1 MLPESPVA
9 DEDDALMSGSPK
21 STLETTASGA
31 DAATPVPR
39 TFFSLLAI
47 YVAPLSWALLR
58 EGVYTADR
66 QDLPAYLSP
75 YATVE
80 GLVAWLGVNVA
91 LYGAQRAVAARRG
104 WKMNEKHAA
113 THKEDLLRMCVLS
126 GLLFLA
132 GRVGARVAADPLVFF
147 AWLAF
152 FTFGYGVLFEL
163 LRHANIELTRDCVRA
178 APASREKKHSLL
190 PPADAA
196 LGAGNVHTLALM
208 AFTASIVGG
217 LLANHLALAAARNAT
232 RAPGDAPFSAAQALG
247 LAAFVVGGHGLL
259 VVAPGDT
266 AAHFHHWYTGF
277 VGSCFCVFDSD
288 VSQIAHAML
297 LGIYLHGA
305 ALFGVERCFYPADH
319 GHDARLPL

>member
-163 LRHANIELTRDCVRA
+163 LRHANIELTRDCVR
-178 APASREKKHSLL
+178 
-190 PPADAA
+190 
-196 LGAGNVHTLALM
+196 NVHTLALM

>member
-66 QDLPAYLSP
+66 QDLPTYLSP

-113 THKEDLLRMCVLS
+113 THKD
-126 GLLFLA
+126 
-132 GRVGARVAADPLVFF
+132 
-147 AWLAF
+147 
-152 FTFGYGVLFEL
+152 
-163 LRHANIELTRDCVRA
+163 
-178 APASREKKHSLL
+178 
-190 PPADAA
+190 
-196 LGAGNVHTLALM
+196 
-208 AFTASIVGG
+208 
-217 LLANHLALAAARNAT
+217 
-232 RAPGDAPFSAAQALG
+232 
-247 LAAFVVGGHGLL
+247 
-259 VVAPGDT
+259 
-266 AAHFHHWYTGF
+266 YTPTG
-277 VGSCFCVFDSD
+277 
-288 VSQIAHAML
+288 
-297 LGIYLHGA
+297 
-305 ALFGVERCFYPADH
+305 P
-319 GHDARLPL
+319 

>member
-39 TFFSLLAI
+39 TFFSLLAV

-163 LRHANIELTRDCVRA
+163 LRHANIELTRDCVR
-178 APASREKKHSLL
+178 
-190 PPADAA
+190 
-196 LGAGNVHTLALM
+196 NVHTLALM

>member
-1 MLPESPVA
+1 M
-9 DEDDALMSGSPK
+9 
-21 STLETTASGA
+21 
-31 DAATPVPR
+31 
-39 TFFSLLAI
+39 
-47 YVAPLSWALLR
+47 
-58 EGVYTADR
+58 
-66 QDLPAYLSP
+66 
-75 YATVE
+75 
-80 GLVAWLGVNVA
+80 
-91 LYGAQRAVAARRG
+91 
-104 WKMNEKHAA
+104 
-113 THKEDLLRMCVLS
+113 
-126 GLLFLA
+126 
-132 GRVGARVAADPLVFF
+132 
-147 AWLAF
+147 
-152 FTFGYGVLFEL
+152 
-163 LRHANIELTRDCVRA
+163 
-178 APASREKKHSLL
+178 
-190 PPADAA
+190 
-196 LGAGNVHTLALM
+196 HTLALM

-319 GHDARLPL
+319 GHDARRPL

>member
-163 LRHANIELTRDCVRA
+163 LRHANIELTRDCV
-178 APASREKKHSLL
+178 S
-190 PPADAA
+190 
-196 LGAGNVHTLALM
+196 NVHTLALM